1 MKKCCFI
8 IIVLSLTLSASCSN
22 GNDSDLICS
31 DPATQETI
39 IPDLSIT
46 TSADAETTS
55 AVLSDYPIEPLS
67 VDMSFFETTEG
78 INNTLGIDVETVIE
92 DNPGMSQYSFEQ
104 FGHFIVYTQDY
115 QVLLTTLLAED
126 PITGEQYYYPNEY
139 DYHRLRKLKIDQIS
153 INEYESSY
161 WSEYEYRWIT
171 DSSIG
176 SNCELGDS
184 SPTNGYCFFYDT
196 TIPDQ
201 CMFYAA
207 YLIDNY
213 TINYAYSFSHGDV
226 NEYRTYLD
234 FCDSLGLPTSD
245 QMNEIILG

>member
-22 GNDSDLICS
+22 GNDPDLICS

-39 IPDLSIT
+39 IPDLAIT

-139 DYHRLRKLKIDQIS
+139 DYHRLRRLKIDQIS

-176 SNCELGDS
+176 SNFELGDS

-245 QMNEIILG
+245 QMNVIILG